1 MAEHPDP
8 LLQELIRLVGG
19 LSHRMRAHLDAVAQ
33 EFGLSHIEARALFVL
48 DTPRSM
54 SELAHGLV
62 CDPSYSTLIADHLEQ
77 EGLVRRQVDPR
88 DRRIKRL
95 VITPRGR
102 RLRARMQV
110 RAEQGLPA
118 VAGLTTA
125 QRRALRDLLARLAEA
140 ATNHPLEG
148 GICGEAHR

>member
-8 LLQELIRLVGG
+8 LLQELIQLVGG
-19 LSHRMRAHLDAVAQ
+19 LALRMRAHLDGVAQ
-33 EFGLSHIEARALFVL
+33 EFGLSPIEAKALFVL

-54 SELAHGLV
+54 SELADDLR
-62 CDPSYSTLIADHLEQ
+62 CDPSYSTLIADHLE
-77 EGLVRRQVDPR
+77 EEELVRRQVDPR

-102 RLRARMQV
+102 RLRERMQI

-118 VAGLTTA
+118 TAGLTMA
-125 QRRALRDLLARLAEA
+125 QRRALRDLLARLAENA
-140 ATNHPLEG
+140 IPLTSP
-148 GICGEAHR
+148 INGEDSR